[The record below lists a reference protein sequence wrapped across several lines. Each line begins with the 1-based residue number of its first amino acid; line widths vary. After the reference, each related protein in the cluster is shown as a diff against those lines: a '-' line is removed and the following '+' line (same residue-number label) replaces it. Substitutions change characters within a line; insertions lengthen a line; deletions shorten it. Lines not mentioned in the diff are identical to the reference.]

1 MCNYVLMQV
10 QVGLIKQ
17 IRRLLNQYE
26 TAAFLGLFL
35 LISELTYFR
44 SNILEFGRLDD
55 FTGLFNSY
63 SNTLIDG
70 VFHSWFQAGRI
81 IPATFGSLLFGFT
94 DSVSDLF
101 YLRLISTGILGLAG
115 GVIALFTWRLFREKN
130 LTSFVGA
137 VLVGVV
143 AITTTSA
150 PSAATWATFAAQ
162 MPALPLALIGGIM
175 CTTTRKYVGF
185 PWWCA
190 SLIMLVASAFCY
202 QQFVPLAVLPVCM
215 WAVVEF
221 VSNKKLHVKRILSVT
236 TLVVIALGLNAVFV
250 FWFGD
255 GAQDRVLGEPISE
268 RVRWFVGTYTPR
280 TIDLFIPN
288 SQASGLLSLLILG
301 VLLIVPVLI
310 NWRNIAFV
318 FATVTAWFA
327 CAAVVFPTQLW
338 ASYRLIHPAQI
349 ALWGCAAF
357 SAIYVLA
364 GFKQKTIF
372 AATVAIGVFALI
384 QADNR
389 ALNYIAKPNHYDW
402 ETTICEIRRNP
413 EINTFVVNEWDVSR
427 SPVYSYDEYGT
438 IASNFD
444 WVFIGSIR
452 MAQLE
457 ISESMKN
464 QKQLIDPELIST
476 NDSASLPDGTFLI
489 IDQLMCQ

>member
-1 MCNYVLMQV
+1 MQILENANKHLSRLFVKHESVTFLVLFV
-10 QVGLIKQ
+10 V
-17 IRRLLNQYE
+17 
-26 TAAFLGLFL
+26 
-35 LISELTYFR
+35 ISQATYFR

-81 IPATFGSLLFGFT
+81 FPAIFGSLLFRFT

-115 GVIALFTWRLFREKN
+115 GVIALFTWRLFKDRN
-130 LTSFVGA
+130 ITSFIGA

-162 MPALPLALIGGIM
+162 MPTLPMALIGGIM
-175 CTTTRKYVGF
+175 CTSTRKYVGL

-190 SLIMLVASAFCY
+190 SLLLLVASAFCY

-215 WAVVEF
+215 WAAVEF

-250 FWFGD
+250 FLFGD

-268 RVRWFVGTYTPR
+268 RVRWFIGTYTPR

-288 SQASGLLSLLILG
+288 TQASGLLSLLILG
-301 VLLIVPVLI
+301 ILLVVPALI

-318 FATVTAWFA
+318 FATVTAWSA

-357 SAIYVLA
+357 GAIYVLA
-364 GFKQKTIF
+364 GLKRKTVF
-372 AATVAIGVFALI
+372 AATVAIGACALI

-413 EINTFVVNEWDVSR
+413 EINTFVVNEWDMSR
-427 SPVYSYDEYGT
+427 SPIYSYDEYGT

-444 WVFIGSIR
+444 WVFVGSIR
-452 MAQLE
+452 MARLE
-457 ISESMKN
+457 VFESMKI

-476 NDSASLPDGTFLI
+476 SDSASLPDGTFLV
-489 IDQLMCQ
+489 IDQQMCE

>member
-1 MCNYVLMQV
+1 MQV
-10 QVGLIKQ
+10 PNYSHKHLW
-17 IRRLLNQYE
+17 RLFVKHQSV
-26 TAAFLGLFL
+26 TFLVL
-35 LISELTYFR
+35 LVVISEATYFR

-81 IPATFGSLLFGFT
+81 IPATFGSLLFSFT

-115 GVIALFTWRLFREKN
+115 GVIALFAWRLFREKN
-130 LTSFVGA
+130 LASFLGA

-162 MPALPLALIGGIM
+162 MPTLPLALIGGIM
-175 CTTTRKYVGF
+175 CTSTRKYVGL

-190 SLIMLVASAFCY
+190 SLLLLVASAFCY

-215 WAVVEF
+215 WAAVEF
-221 VSNKKLHVKRILSVT
+221 VSNRKLHVKRILSVS

-250 FWFGD
+250 FLFGD

-268 RVRWFVGTYTPR
+268 RVRWFIGTYIPR

-288 SQASGLLSLLILG
+288 SQASGLFSLLILG
-301 VLLIVPVLI
+301 ALFIVPVLI
-310 NWRNIAFV
+310 DWRNIAFV

-349 ALWGCAAF
+349 ALWVGAAF
-357 SAIYVLA
+357 SAIYVFT
-364 GFKQKTIF
+364 GFKRKMNLFGTIF
-372 AATVAIGVFALI
+372 IGVFTLV

-389 ALNYIAKPNHYDW
+389 AFNYLAKPNHYDW
-402 ETTICEIRRNP
+402 QTTICEIRRNP
-413 EINTFVVNEWDVSR
+413 EVNIFVVNEWDISR

-452 MAQLE
+452 MARLE
-457 ISESMKN
+457 IIESMKVK
-464 QKQLIDPELIST
+464 KQLINPTLIST
-476 NDSASLPDGTFLI
+476 SDSASMLDGTFLI
-489 IDQLMCQ
+489 IDQKMCE